1 MFGMPML
8 SLLPRMALLMCFA
21 SAPAIGAE
29 IGRHPTDSAK
39 INAIYFH
46 GDIRQGDAKK
56 LKNYLQALPKRRDT
70 IVYLNSSGGSFR
82 DGIDMGYLFRTEGI
96 RTFVETGGI
105 CGSSCALAFLGGF
118 DKKSGKPWRTKSSTA
133 RLAFHGFYAKMDKA
147 SYSAD
152 EVESLLFNNSFAASK
167 VILYFRDVDG
177 DWSLLSSALRMR
189 ELQTYDVSDAQ
200 ALEIGI
206 HVWDERS
213 KKLRLSRTA
222 QSQ

>member
-1 MFGMPML
+1 VSVARML
-8 SLLPRMALLMCFA
+8 IACILCLIVSPVV
-21 SAPAIGAE
+21 GAE
-29 IGRHPTDSAK
+29 ISRHPDDSAK
-39 INAIYFH
+39 LNAVYFY

-56 LKNYLQALPKRRDT
+56 LRDYLQALPKRRDT
-70 IVYLNSSGGSFR
+70 VVYLNSSGGSFR

-147 SYSAD
+147 SYSPD
-152 EVESLLFNNSFAASK
+152 EVQSLLFNNSFAASK

-177 DWSLLSSALRMR
+177 DWSLLSNALRMR
-189 ELQTYDVSDAQ
+189 ELQTYDVSDAH

-206 HVWDERS
+206 NVYDEAS
-213 KKLRLSRTA
+213 KKMRYSEA
-222 QSQ
+222 AKAF